1 MARPHVYPT
10 EAIPLKR
17 MDYGEADR
25 ILTVFTPGYGKL
37 RLLAKGVRKSTS
49 RMAGHLELFTHTHV
63 MVVRGRDLSVATQA
77 STIQPFRELRED
89 LLKSSYA
96 YHLAELVDA
105 FLQDHDEHAAVF
117 DLLRSA
123 LAALSAGGVR
133 AELVARHFEVQLLGE
148 VGFRPQLTACL
159 ACQEAIQP
167 QPNAYSVFLGGVV
180 CPRCAPS
187 VPSASAIPLEGL
199 KLLRFLQRTRHVSDV
214 TITAPAAILKEVERV
229 LHGQLEFVL
238 ERRLRATDF
247 VHHVSEAAASY
258 AT

>member
-49 RMAGHLELFTHTHV
+49 RMAGHLELFTHTHI
-63 MVVRGRDLSVATQA
+63 MVARGRDLSVATQA

-89 LLKSSYA
+89 LVRSSYA

-105 FLQDHDEHAAVF
+105 FLQDDDEHAAVF

-123 LAALSAGGVR
+123 LAALSAGGVP

-159 ACQEAIQP
+159 TCQEAVLP
-167 QPNAYSVFLGGVV
+167 EPNAYSVFLGGIV
-180 CPRCAPS
+180 CPRCAPTA
-187 VPSASAIPLEGL
+187 PSASAISLEAL
-199 KLLRFLQRTRHVSDV
+199 KLLRFLQRTREVSKAL
-214 TITAPAAILKEVERV
+214 ITAPAATLTEVERI
-229 LHGQLEFVL
+229 LQGQLEFVL
-238 ERRLRATDF
+238 ERRLRAAEF
-247 VHHVSEAAASY
+247 VHHVSETTAGY

>member
-1 MARPHVYPT
+1 MARPRVYPT
-10 EAIPLKR
+10 EAISLKR

-37 RLLAKGVRKSTS
+37 RLLAKGVRKPTS
-49 RMAGHLELFTHTHV
+49 RMAGHLEPFTHIHI
-63 MVVRGRDLSVATQA
+63 MVARGRDLSVATQA
-77 STIQPFRELRED
+77 STIEPFRQLRED
-89 LLKSSYA
+89 LVKSSYA

-123 LAALSAGGVR
+123 LAALSAGGLP
-133 AELVARHFEVQLLGE
+133 AELVVRHFEVQLLGE

-159 ACQEAIQP
+159 ACQEAIEP

-187 VPSASAIPLEGL
+187 APSASAISIEAL
-199 KLLRFLQRTRHVSDV
+199 KLLRFLQRTRRVSEV
-214 TITAPAAILKEVERV
+214 TITAPAATLKEVERV

-238 ERRLRATDF
+238 ERRLRAAAF
-247 VHHVSEAAASY
+247 VHHVSETAVGY